1 MPEHQ
6 RKLLTEQI
14 DQPTGHLEQ
23 SEIRQVCEPL
33 VALVK
38 RAHKLQQ
45 SLPGKS
51 VTFCHRRKVAPA
63 LIGQHHGVVCPGP
76 GPARSIYIS
85 LCLFLFLQAC
95 RGFTITLAFID
106 EANFINPKNYPSV
119 LAYAI
124 SSDCKL
130 IFCSSINTQSGDK
143 HNLLRRW
150 ANIPGVNYVELT
162 YVCPK
167 HVGCVKFFPGSVRCP
182 CRSLYTP
189 AHVDVSAVDKAVSNR
204 MVEDSYLHEIA
215 GGVERADNAALDSHK
230 TFNDQDLMF
239 VKTVPFDACH
249 VVACQEGLRVYV
261 YVDPSFQTSSLSGTA
276 VAAVCRVNDR
286 TVVLAAEH
294 YFLPD
299 SECGNWCQNVSRLV
313 VGLLRFVS
321 MAHRGQA
328 GQDNRYYVI
337 AEANLSADAVALL
350 CKDIK
355 AQAAQYVAR
364 SPVLFYH
371 RRKKASS
378 GQQATYQLG
387 FYLEYHRKNDIFKYF
402 VEEVKC
408 HRFMLSSG
416 LVSSTV
422 QDLDVRHYVAE
433 QLALLVC
440 ERRHAKGGKGTA
452 SYTGKNEGKSDD
464 LLVALACATFLAR
477 HRPDRSANGDWL
489 WE

>member
-1 MPEHQ
+1 M
-6 RKLLTEQI
+6 
-14 DQPTGHLEQ
+14 
-23 SEIRQVCEPL
+23 CEPL

-124 SSDCKL
+124 LSDCKL

-239 VKTVPFDACH
+239 VSTIAC
-249 VVACQEGLRVYV
+249 V
-261 YVDPSFQTSSLSGTA
+261 T
-276 VAAVCRVNDR
+276 
-286 TVVLAAEH
+286 
-294 YFLPD
+294 
-299 SECGNWCQNVSRLV
+299 
-313 VGLLRFVS
+313 
-321 MAHRGQA
+321 
-328 GQDNRYYVI
+328 
-337 AEANLSADAVALL
+337 
-350 CKDIK
+350 
-355 AQAAQYVAR
+355 
-364 SPVLFYH
+364 
-371 RRKKASS
+371 
-378 GQQATYQLG
+378 
-387 FYLEYHRKNDIFKYF
+387 
-402 VEEVKC
+402 
-408 HRFMLSSG
+408 
-416 LVSSTV
+416 
-422 QDLDVRHYVAE
+422 
-433 QLALLVC
+433 
-440 ERRHAKGGKGTA
+440 
-452 SYTGKNEGKSDD
+452 
-464 LLVALACATFLAR
+464 
-477 HRPDRSANGDWL
+477 
-489 WE
+489 